1 MNNLQ
6 NDYDGLIFDMDG
18 TLADTMPTHFIAWSK
33 TFKKYGIDFSE
44 DRFYALGGVPAEAI
58 ITMLAKEQGQTI
70 DAVAVAIEKEKL
82 FEFLLGD
89 VQPVKEVKA
98 IAQRY
103 RELLPMAVATGSPMW
118 VAEKILTALGMRD
131 WFGAVVTA
139 DCIKNPKPAPDIY
152 MKAAR
157 LIGVDPQRCHA
168 FEDTELGMQAAF
180 SAGMAVININTL
192 RL

>member
-1 MNNLQ
+1 MYNLQ
-6 NDYDGLIFDMDG
+6 NAYDGLIFDMDG

-33 TFKKYGIDFSE
+33 TFKKYGIDFLE
-44 DRFYALGGVPAEAI
+44 DRFYSLGGVPAEAI
-58 ITMLAKEQGQTI
+58 ITMLAKEQGQAI

-82 FEFLLGD
+82 FEFLLGE

-98 IAQRY
+98 IAEHY

-131 WFGAVVTA
+131 WFDAVVTA
-139 DCIKNPKPAPDIY
+139 DCIENPKPAPDIY
-152 MKAAR
+152 VKAAR

-168 FEDTELGMQAAF
+168 FEDTELGMQAAS
-180 SAGMAVININTL
+180 SAGMAVININSL

>member
-1 MNNLQ
+1 MENLQ
-6 NDYDGLIFDMDG
+6 NDYEGLIFDMDG

-33 TFKKYGIDFSE
+33 TFKKYNINFSE

-58 ITMLAKEQGQTI
+58 ITMLAKEQGQSI
-70 DAVAVAIEKEKL
+70 DAVAIAIEKEKL
-82 FEFLLGD
+82 FEFLLGE

-118 VAEKILTALGMRD
+118 VAEKILTALGMRN
-131 WFGAVVTA
+131 WFAAVVTA
-139 DCIKNPKPAPDIY
+139 DCIENPKPAPDIY
-152 MKAAR
+152 VKAAR
-157 LIGVDPQRCHA
+157 LIGVPPQRCHA
-168 FEDTELGMQAAF
+168 FEDTELGMQAAS

>member
-70 DAVAVAIEKEKL
+70 DAVAAAIEKEKL
-82 FEFLLGD
+82 FEFLLGE

-152 MKAAR
+152 EKAAR

-168 FEDTELGMQAAF
+168 FEDTELGMQAAS

-192 RL
+192 RD